1 MSPEITANV
10 ILLRALWAVAIV
22 AVGLSLYWLSTRLIL
37 ARAKNKVLGLEGTRP
52 NSPILL
58 YFTTP
63 TCGPCK
69 TIQRPAIQ
77 QVKDRLGEEPQVVEI
92 DAAFRPEVANH
103 WGVMSVPTTF
113 IIDAKGRPRH
123 VNHGVTTA
131 DKLLK
136 QYNNIHS

>member
-10 ILLRALWAVAIV
+10 ILVRALLAVVIIAF
-22 AVGLSLYWLSTRLIL
+22 GLCLYWLSNRLIL
-37 ARAKNKVLGLEGTRP
+37 ARAKNKALGLEGTRP

-63 TCGPCK
+63 TCRPCK

-77 QVKDRLGEEPQVVEI
+77 QVKDRLGDGLQVVEI
-92 DAAFRPEVANH
+92 DAAFRPEVANN
-103 WGVMSVPTTF
+103 WGVMTVPTTF

-136 QYNNIHS
+136 QYQNIQS